1 MKKIF
6 TIIAAVA
13 ALSLTSCKDFL
24 DINHSPN
31 APEEEQAT
39 VDMALPAAEM
49 AALRSGHHLL
59 LRRGRQ

>member
-31 APEEEQAT
+31 APEEEQAKK
-39 VDMALPAAEM
+39 DALK
-49 AALRSGHHLL
+49 AALQEVKAERKKKK
-59 LRRGRQ
+59 